1 MTAPRIM
8 IIEDEDLQYE
18 IYEEFFAE
26 FSLLRARSGSE
37 AIALLAKWLPQV
49 IVLDHILDD
58 AEQGLDFLPDLKKL
72 LPHVPVIVVSGAL
85 EVQDQ
90 MEALQGPRRAHYCL
104 SKPVDLE
111 VLRKTIQTA
120 LDACGEQEVI
130 QQFQSL
136 ERSRRSDIEE
146 LLTRSTD
153 RLNRQHQ
160 IRMQLRDSSDKPNIS
175 GLARDYKVARR
186 SRIRDLLEMFRGGV
200 LDSSVSPIGIAR
212 VRIPLPEWVVGSPR
226 RIFLG

>member
-1 MTAPRIM
+1 M

-111 VLRKTIQTA
+111 ELRKTIQTA

-175 GLARDYKVARR
+175 ALARDYKVARR
-186 SRIRDLLEMFRGGV
+186 TIIRDLQEM
-200 LDSSVSPIGIAR
+200 I
-212 VRIPLPEWVVGSPR
+212 
-226 RIFLG
+226 

>member
-90 MEALQGPRRAHYCL
+90 MAALPGPRRAH
-104 SKPVDLE
+104 
-111 VLRKTIQTA
+111 
-120 LDACGEQEVI
+120 
-130 QQFQSL
+130 
-136 ERSRRSDIEE
+136 
-146 LLTRSTD
+146 
-153 RLNRQHQ
+153 
-160 IRMQLRDSSDKPNIS
+160 
-175 GLARDYKVARR
+175 
-186 SRIRDLLEMFRGGV
+186 
-200 LDSSVSPIGIAR
+200 
-212 VRIPLPEWVVGSPR
+212 
-226 RIFLG
+226 